1 MKELVID
8 LSYYNKTVDFQKL
21 KKAGVYGVII
31 RAGYGKLASQKDTR
45 FEEYY
50 AGAKAAGL
58 HIGTYWYSYAKSANE
73 VKTEMKV
80 FMNVIKNKS
89 IDMFAAFDLEDRTQS
104 PLGKTV
110 LTEMASTALEYIHSS
125 GYQAVLYTSASW
137 LMDLISISKLPS
149 YVKYW
154 VACYTTKAIY
164 NQYTSSSFCA
174 MHQYTD
180 TGKVDGVFTNVDMN
194 YCYFDFISSNK
205 NNNNNSSERKVEM
218 YTKDNLNIRLAPSTA
233 ATIVT
238 TLTKGS
244 TLTVV
249 LGTEKIVGNYE
260 WVKCIINNEELWCA
274 KTYLSASVVANKK
287 ANMIEIKSGNWNIR
301 KEPRISSRVVK
312 IVKGGT
318 SYEYT
323 NIRTISGIKWYYVN
337 NYAGWICSTGVKR
350 TYVL

>member
-1 MKELVID
+1 MKELVLD
-8 LSYYNKTVDFQKL
+8 LSYHNKTVDFQKL

-31 RAGYGKLASQKDTR
+31 RAGYGKMASQKDTK

-58 HIGTYWYSYAKSANE
+58 HIGTYWYSYAKSVNE
-73 VKTEMKV
+73 TKLEMKL
-80 FMNVIKNKS
+80 FMNVIKGKT
-89 IDMFAAFDLEDRTQS
+89 IDMFAAFDLEDKTQK

-110 LTEMASTALEYIHSS
+110 LTEMASAALDYIHSS
-125 GYQAVLYTSASW
+125 GYQAVLYASASW
-137 LMDLISISKLPS
+137 MMDMISVSQLPS
-149 YVKYW
+149 YTKYW
-154 VACYTTKAIY
+154 VACYTTKSIY
-164 NQYTSSSFCA
+164 KQYTIQPFCA

-180 TGKVDGVFTNVDMN
+180 VGKIDGVIGNVDMN
-194 YCYFDFISSNK
+194 YCYVDFVSNSK
-205 NNNNNSSERKVEM
+205 NTNNVNTEKKVEM
-218 YTKDNLNIRLAPSTA
+218 YTKDSLNIRFAPSTTA
-233 ATIVT
+233 SIAT

-249 LGTEKIVGNYE
+249 LGTEKIVGDYE

-287 ANMIEIKSGNWNIR
+287 ANMIEIKNGTWNIR
-301 KEPRISSRVVK
+301 KEPRVSSRVVK
-312 IVKGGT
+312 VVKGNT
-318 SYEYT
+318 SYEYSDV
-323 NIRTISGIKWYYVN
+323 RTISGIKWYYVN